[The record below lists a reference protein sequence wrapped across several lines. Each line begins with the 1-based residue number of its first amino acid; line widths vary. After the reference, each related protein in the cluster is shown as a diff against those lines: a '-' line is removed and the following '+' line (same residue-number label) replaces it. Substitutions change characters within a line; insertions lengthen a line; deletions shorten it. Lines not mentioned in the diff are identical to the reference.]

1 MKKIKN
7 EIHEWVCVLPTNQG
21 RTMQDWKEQEST
33 ARKGKPN
40 IKAYESRSI
49 EQVILYAVLQKKSFP
64 MKM

>member
-1 MKKIKN
+1 MS
-7 EIHEWVCVLPTNQG
+7 VPTNQG

-33 ARKGKPN
+33 ARKGEPN